1 MVKDHG
7 RSRFEGQKRFTLGYA
22 KLQMVFKGYLTSLC
36 LYEKYS
42 ELRASKTFSHQLL
55 PGENVISGS
64 DLLEAQFFS
73 LLKQKSTQLKEEKYD
88 KVATWLN

>member
-7 RSRFEGQKRFTLGYA
+7 RSRFEGQKKFTLGYA

-42 ELRASKTFSHQLL
+42 ELRASKTFSH
-55 PGENVISGS
+55 
-64 DLLEAQFFS
+64 
-73 LLKQKSTQLKEEKYD
+73 
-88 KVATWLN
+88 